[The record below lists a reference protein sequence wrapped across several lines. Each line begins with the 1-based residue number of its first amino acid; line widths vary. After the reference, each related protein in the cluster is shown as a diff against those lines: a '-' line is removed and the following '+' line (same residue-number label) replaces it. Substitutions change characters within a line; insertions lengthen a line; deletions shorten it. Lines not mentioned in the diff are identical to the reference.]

1 MGETTDIKHYARWL
15 LGHPG
20 SRAAIEAP
28 EGPWTCEDCPW
39 GATTREQYYE
49 IANDPSEAHY
59 NCPVLGK
66 EVWGEGPQCAEHQT
80 SLLVKIVETVGDWET
95 YLKEREAEAE
105 AHALEQERVD
115 GLRSSGLSKLTDDE
129 IAALGL
135 RRS

>member
-80 SLLVKIVETVGDWET
+80 SLLVKIGSYILDVGRARAIG
-95 YLKEREAEAE
+95 LVKRG
-105 AHALEQERVD
+105 ALRV
-115 GLRSSGLSKLTDDE
+115 LP
-129 IAALGL
+129 
-135 RRS
+135 